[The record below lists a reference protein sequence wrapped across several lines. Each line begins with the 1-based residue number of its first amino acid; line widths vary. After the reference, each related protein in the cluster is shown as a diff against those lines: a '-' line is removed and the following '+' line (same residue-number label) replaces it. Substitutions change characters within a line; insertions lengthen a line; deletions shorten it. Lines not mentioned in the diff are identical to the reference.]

1 MTYLELLQRAL
12 AEEIE
17 ATRLYLACMALAP
30 REDLGVLL
38 EINKDETDHVALISS
53 LISRPVCR
61 EISTGIFRGVSL
73 FLRWIIIFGCKKSKG
88 YVKSN
93 RLLFKLRV
101 LLFYPRISV
110 FYCKENDDIY

>member
-1 MTYLELLQRAL
+1 MPFLPILKRNRDTLRKRVFL
-12 AEEIE
+12 
-17 ATRLYLACMALAP
+17 
-30 REDLGVLL
+30 
-38 EINKDETDHVALISS
+38 
-53 LISRPVCR
+53 
-61 EISTGIFRGVSL
+61 STGIFRGVSL
-73 FLRWIIIFGCKKSKG
+73 FLRWIIIFGRKKSKG

>member
-38 EINKDETDHVALISS
+38 EINKDDHVALISS
-53 LISRPVCR
+53 LISRQ
-61 EISTGIFRGVSL
+61 TGRDADYAAMVPGV
-73 FLRWIIIFGCKKSKG
+73 
-88 YVKSN
+88 
-93 RLLFKLRV
+93 
-101 LLFYPRISV
+101 
-110 FYCKENDDIY
+110 D

>member
-38 EINKDETDHVALISS
+38 EINKDETGRDADYAAMV
-53 LISRPVCR
+53 
-61 EISTGIFRGVSL
+61 RGV
-73 FLRWIIIFGCKKSKG
+73 
-88 YVKSN
+88 
-93 RLLFKLRV
+93 
-101 LLFYPRISV
+101 
-110 FYCKENDDIY
+110 D

>member
-38 EINKDETDHVALISS
+38 GSTRT
-53 LISRPVCR
+53 RPTMWR
-61 EISTGIFRGVSL
+61 
-73 FLRWIIIFGCKKSKG
+73 
-88 YVKSN
+88 
-93 RLLFKLRV
+93 
-101 LLFYPRISV
+101 
-110 FYCKENDDIY
+110 

>member
-38 EINKDETDHVALISS
+38 EINKDETGHVALISS
-53 LISRPVCR
+53 LISRQ
-61 EISTGIFRGVSL
+61 TGRDADYAAMVPGV
-73 FLRWIIIFGCKKSKG
+73 
-88 YVKSN
+88 
-93 RLLFKLRV
+93 
-101 LLFYPRISV
+101 
-110 FYCKENDDIY
+110 D